1 MKITSVHEISF
12 NEEHW
17 RCYNPQGFRK
27 RENQSDCGVLVLL
40 NALAITN
47 NSSDIERELVN
58 LKWRYCALGYC

>member
-12 NEEHW
+12 NEA
-17 RCYNPQGFRK
+17 FRK

-58 LKWRYCALGYC
+58 LKWRYCALGCC